1 MIETPTEVWEKR
13 LQNIFKRKEK
23 PQTQLFLDVVSII
36 LFMNKNSKELGDLF
50 SILKLEDFIKV
61 INLFENR
68 TIEFPSKREVK
79 EAIELSLFYYY
90 KYIRGIDS
98 YKELKS
104 MNIIDE
110 KEFSSKS
117 IGKKLTKIN
126 EKLKEKIFE
135 ILMEM
140 ENKNGNGR

>member
-1 MIETPTEVWEKR
+1 MIENPNEIWEKR
-13 LQNIFKRKEK
+13 LQEAFKKKDKTE
-23 PQTQLFLDVVSII
+23 TQLFLDVVSII
-36 LFMNKNSKELGDLF
+36 LFNNDKARELGDLY

-61 INLFENR
+61 VSLFENR
-68 TIEFPSKREVK
+68 TIEFPSKKEIK

-104 MNIIDE
+104 MNIVDE

>member
-1 MIETPTEVWEKR
+1 MIESPTEVWEKR

-68 TIEFPSKREVK
+68 TIEFPSKK
-79 EAIELSLFYYY
+79 EIQDAIELSLFYYY
-90 KYIRGIDS
+90 KNIRGIES
-98 YKELKS
+98 YDELKDLNIVEQKDFSSRSIGKRLTKLDKELKQ
-104 MNIIDE
+104 
-110 KEFSSKS
+110 
-117 IGKKLTKIN
+117 
-126 EKLKEKIFE
+126 KIFE
-135 ILMEM
+135 IFKEI
-140 ENKNGNGR
+140 ENGQCV

>member
-1 MIETPTEVWEKR
+1 MIENPNEIWEKR
-13 LQNIFKRKEK
+13 LQEAFKKKDKTE
-23 PQTQLFLDVVSII
+23 TQLFLDVVSII
-36 LFMNKNSKELGDLF
+36 LFNNDKARELGDLY

-61 INLFENR
+61 VSLFENR

-79 EAIELSLFYYY
+79 EAIKLSLFYYY

-98 YKELKS
+98 YKELKA

>member
-1 MIETPTEVWEKR
+1 MIENPNEIWEKR
-13 LQNIFKRKEK
+13 LQEAFKKKDKTE
-23 PQTQLFLDVVSII
+23 TQLFLDVVSII
-36 LFMNKNSKELGDLF
+36 LFNNDKARELGDLY

-61 INLFENR
+61 VSLFENR
-68 TIEFPSKREVK
+68 TIEFPSKREIK

>member
-1 MIETPTEVWEKR
+1 MIENPNEIWEKR
-13 LQNIFKRKEK
+13 LQEAFKKKDKTE
-23 PQTQLFLDVVSII
+23 TQLFLDVVSII
-36 LFMNKNSKELGDLF
+36 LFNNNKAREIGDLY

-61 INLFENR
+61 VSLFENR
-68 TIEFPSKREVK
+68 TIEFPSKREIK

-104 MNIIDE
+104 MNIVDE

>member
-1 MIETPTEVWEKR
+1 MIENPNEIWEKR
-13 LQNIFKRKEK
+13 LQEAFKKKDKTE
-23 PQTQLFLDVVSII
+23 TQLFLDVVSII
-36 LFMNKNSKELGDLF
+36 LFNNDKARELGDLY

-61 INLFENR
+61 VSLFENR
-68 TIEFPSKREVK
+68 TIEFPSKREIK

-140 ENKNGNGR
+140 GNKNGNGR

>member
-1 MIETPTEVWEKR
+1 MIENPNEIWEKR
-13 LQNIFKRKEK
+13 LQEAFKKKDKTE
-23 PQTQLFLDVVSII
+23 TQLFLDVVSII
-36 LFMNKNSKELGDLF
+36 LFNNDKARELGDLY

-61 INLFENR
+61 VSLFENR
-68 TIEFPSKREVK
+68 TIEFPSKREIK
-79 EAIELSLFYYY
+79 EAIELSLFYYSQ
-90 KYIRGIDS
+90 YIRGIDS

-104 MNIIDE
+104 MNIVDE

>member
-1 MIETPTEVWEKR
+1 MIENPNEIWEKR
-13 LQNIFKRKEK
+13 LQEVFKKKDKTE
-23 PQTQLFLDVVSII
+23 TQLFLDVVSII
-36 LFMNKNSKELGDLF
+36 LFNNDKAREIGDLY

-61 INLFENR
+61 VSLFENR

-98 YKELKS
+98 YDKLRS
-104 MNIIDE
+104 MNLIDE
-110 KEFSSKS
+110 KEFSSRS
-117 IGKKLTKIN
+117 IGKKLSKIN

-135 ILMEM
+135 ILIEM
-140 ENKNGNGR
+140 ENKNGIWR

>member
-1 MIETPTEVWEKR
+1 MIEAPTEVWEKR

-68 TIEFPSKREVK
+68 TIEFPSKKEIQ

-90 KYIRGIDS
+90 KNIRGI
-98 YKELKS
+98 EQT
-104 MNIIDE
+104 N
-110 KEFSSKS
+110 
-117 IGKKLTKIN
+117 
-126 EKLKEKIFE
+126 
-135 ILMEM
+135 
-140 ENKNGNGR
+140 

>member
-1 MIETPTEVWEKR
+1 MIENPNEIWEKR
-13 LQNIFKRKEK
+13 LQEAFKKKDKTE
-23 PQTQLFLDVVSII
+23 TQLFLDVVSII
-36 LFMNKNSKELGDLF
+36 LFNNDKARELGDLY

-61 INLFENR
+61 VSLFENR
-68 TIEFPSKREVK
+68 TIEFPSKREIK

-104 MNIIDE
+104 MNIVDE

>member
-1 MIETPTEVWEKR
+1 MIENPNEIWEKR
-13 LQNIFKRKEK
+13 LQEAFKKKDKTE
-23 PQTQLFLDVVSII
+23 TQLFLDVVSII
-36 LFMNKNSKELGDLF
+36 LFNNDKARELGDLY

-61 INLFENR
+61 VSLFENR
-68 TIEFPSKREVK
+68 TIEFPSKREIK

-140 ENKNGNGR
+140 GE

>member
-1 MIETPTEVWEKR
+1 MIENPNEIWEKR
-13 LQNIFKRKEK
+13 LQEAFKKKDKTE
-23 PQTQLFLDVVSII
+23 TQLFLDVVSII
-36 LFMNKNSKELGDLF
+36 LFNNNKAREIGDLY

-61 INLFENR
+61 VSLFENR
-68 TIEFPSKREVK
+68 TIEFPSKREIK